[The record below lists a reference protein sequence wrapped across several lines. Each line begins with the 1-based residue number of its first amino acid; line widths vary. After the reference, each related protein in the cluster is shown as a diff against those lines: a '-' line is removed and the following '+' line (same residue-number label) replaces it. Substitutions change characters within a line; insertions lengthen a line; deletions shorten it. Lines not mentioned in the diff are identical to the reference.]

1 MPTIDIVGHEP
12 EPSAHDPR
20 NDGKSADEQHF
31 FNEMLF
37 PSIDGSNRWINR
49 QSFDHW
55 INDRII
61 VCWWNRSMNKER
73 FQKTGWFLLLVIYFF
88 FGPNET
94 NVGSKV
100 NEINM

>member
-1 MPTIDIVGHEP
+1 
-12 EPSAHDPR
+12 
-20 NDGKSADEQHF
+20 
-31 FNEMLF
+31 
-37 PSIDGSNRWINR
+37 
-49 QSFDHW
+49 
-55 INDRII
+55 
-61 VCWWNRSMNKER
+61 MNKER